1 MTQDQNNTRRRKNT
15 MYSVLRKEGQN
26 ISSSEDQMDQ
36 IVDIKLESSGLK
48 NDFSSM
54 IKKDSSM
61 SVLSK
66 NENSNVEHKP
76 MSFVNFE

>member
-1 MTQDQNNTRRRKNT
+1 
-15 MYSVLRKEGQN
+15 
-26 ISSSEDQMDQ
+26 MDQ

>member
-1 MTQDQNNTRRRKNT
+1 